1 MAELQQF
8 CSLTLY
14 VVSLFKMNTI
24 RRIEPEEKGAPLV
37 WFEPA
42 GQEHLLSFNERFY
55 QDDAQNSIALNNI
68 NNS

>member
-1 MAELQQF
+1 MTELQQF

-42 GQEHLLSFNERFY
+42 GQEHLFRSMNG
-55 QDDAQNSIALNNI
+55 SIRMMLRTP
-68 NNS
+68 

>member
-14 VVSLFKMNTI
+14 VVSLFKMNTV

-37 WFEPA
+37 RTSGA
-42 GQEHLLSFNERFY
+42 RASLSFNERFY